1 MTIKLYDAV
10 RQCVRSQ
17 LNLQDA
23 QHALADP
30 ANIEQHRPQLKNN
43 YLNEALYMSIGIL
56 ARLDVI
62 NDPLN
67 DQAQA
72 SARELIGML
81 SERLDID
88 AEAKFGITLKP
99 KDFDRLQ

>member
-17 LNLQDA
+17 FHLQAA
-23 QHALADP
+23 QQALADP
-30 ANIEQHRPQLKNN
+30 ANIDNHRDHLKRNC
-43 YLNEALYMSIGIL
+43 LQEAMYMSLGVL

-67 DQAQA
+67 DEAQA
-72 SARELIGML
+72 SARELLGVI
-81 SERLDID
+81 SRRLDID
-88 AEAKFGITLKP
+88 AEDKFGVPLKT
-99 KDFDRLQ
+99 KV